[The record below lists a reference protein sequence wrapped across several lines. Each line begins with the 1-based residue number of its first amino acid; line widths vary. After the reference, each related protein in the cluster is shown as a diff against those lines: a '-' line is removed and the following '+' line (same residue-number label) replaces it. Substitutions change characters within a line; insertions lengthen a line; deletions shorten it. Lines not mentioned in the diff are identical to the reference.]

1 MRKVI
6 ATIRLERGQT
16 GYYDKLTNIH
26 LTLTNPIGYVYEG
39 MNVSVLKRSV
49 KAKRIGIVSGSL
61 EPLKETKQQPIPTPQ
76 QIVEQQIKVEEV
88 IAPIVEENVVEEPI
102 VEEVVEE
109 EVVEEQ
115 PKKKRKNKKATE
127 ELVVEEVVKEEE

>member
-1 MRKVI
+1 MRKLI

-26 LTLTNPIGYVYEG
+26 LTLTDPIGYVYEG

-49 KAKRIGIVSGSL
+49 KANRIKVISGSL
-61 EPLKETKQQPIPTPQ
+61 EPLKEIDKKVIPTAEQVVAQ
-76 QIVEQQIKVEEV
+76 QQVAVEQETSAIKEAIQEEV
-88 IAPIVEENVVEEPI
+88 IEQPI
-102 VEEVVEE
+102 E

-115 PKKKRKNKKATE
+115 PKKKRKNKK
-127 ELVVEEVVKEEE
+127 VEESTEKEGE